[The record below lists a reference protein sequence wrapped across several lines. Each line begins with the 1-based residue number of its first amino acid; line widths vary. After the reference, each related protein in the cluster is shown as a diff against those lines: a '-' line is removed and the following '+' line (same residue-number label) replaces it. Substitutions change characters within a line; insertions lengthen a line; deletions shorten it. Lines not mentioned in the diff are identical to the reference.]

1 PAALAEVLF
10 TSYTGGVYAGGDYT
24 LSAKS
29 PYKNAGTD
37 GLDLGATLDG
47 ATLAGNAAN
56 AILPLPPS
64 NLSVK

>member
-1 PAALAEVLF
+1 
-10 TSYTGGVYAGGDYT
+10 VYAGGDYT